1 MPHDGLSRLRNTTG
15 QITEHLIFRR
25 DLVQFSLKE
34 KEEKKK
40 FLSLNKSDFPYA
52 MDGGVPLSWDENT
65 KTLYL
70 DSSDKHTLI
79 VGSTGSQKSRL
90 FVMPTVKILGYA
102 GESMIITDPKGEIYK
117 RTADGLKKLG
127 YEINVVNFRSPKHS
141 TSWNPLAESYK
152 YFLSG
157 NIAKAC
163 ELAADIAEIIG
174 KSDLSIQDP
183 YWDIATSDLCYGL
196 ILLLFK
202 YCKNNK
208 EQFDKANM
216 GNLIRLR
223 RKMFKGTNVNVNI
236 KNYAEKEDEYCGS
249 MIHAA
254 LSGTYD
260 NVEKTRANILS
271 MFDSKVR
278 SFAARQDLLEMMSS
292 NNLSLENIGQ
302 TKTAIY
308 IIIPDEKT
316 TTHKLVSMFVKQSYE
331 FFIEQTQNLKDQVM
345 PVRINYVLDE
355 FSSLPKIKDFPAMIT
370 AARSRNIRFYLIV
383 QSKHQLSSNYG
394 ADAETIRSNCLNW
407 IFITSRELDFLKEV
421 SDLCGKRPDGNTPVL
436 SVAELQCLDRKKGEV
451 LILSDRMG
459 PYLTYMP
466 SIDSYDGKKHEVLP
480 FKELNYEILDP
491 LEFEK
496 IESTEKSKNDL
507 FDW

>member
-1 MPHDGLSRLRNTTG
+1 MPHDGLKRLRNTIG
-15 QITEHLIFRR
+15 QIADDLIFRR
-25 DLVQFSLKE
+25 DLVKFSLKG
-34 KEEKKK
+34 KR
-40 FLSLNKSDFPYA
+40 FLSQAKSDFPYA
-52 MDGGVPLSWDENT
+52 MNGGVPLSWEENT

-117 RTADGLKKLG
+117 RTAKGLNELG
-127 YEINVVNFRSPKHS
+127 YRIRVVNFRSPKHS
-141 TSWNPLAESYK
+141 ASWNPLAEPYK

-163 ELAADIAEIIG
+163 ELVADIAEIIG
-174 KSDLSIQDP
+174 KSEASVNDP

-202 YCKNNK
+202 YCRNNK
-208 EQFDKANM
+208 EQSGRANM
-216 GNLIRLR
+216 GNLICLR
-223 RKMFKGTNVNVNI
+223 RKMFEGTNVNANL
-236 KNYAEKEDEYCGS
+236 KSYADENDEYCGS
-249 MIHAA
+249 MIRAA

-260 NVEKTRANILS
+260 NAEKTRANILS
-271 MFDSKVR
+271 LFDSKVR
-278 SFAARQDLLEMMSS
+278 PFAAREDLLEMMSS
-292 NNLSLENIGQ
+292 NNLSLENVGK

-308 IIIPDEKT
+308 LIIPDEKT
-316 TTHKLVSMFVKQSYE
+316 TTHNLVSMFIKQSYE
-331 FFIEQTQNLKDQVM
+331 HFIEQTLSLENHAM

-370 AARSRNIRFYLIV
+370 AARSRNIRFHLIV
-383 QSKHQLSSNYG
+383 QSKHQLSRNYG

-407 IFITSRELDFLKEV
+407 IFITSRELDFLKKI
-421 SDLCGKRPDGNTPVL
+421 SDLCGTRPDGNTPVL
-436 SVAELQCLDRKKGEV
+436 SISELQCLDRKKGET
-451 LILSDRMG
+451 LILSDRMS

-466 SIDSYDGKKHEVLP
+466 SIDSYDDNKFDFLP
-480 FKELNYEILDP
+480 FEELHDEILEP
-491 LEFEK
+491 LGFDK
-496 IESTEKSKNDL
+496 IGVQTSKKDL